1 MRHIKLK
8 ANNSKGYKILN
19 YFDFYVSPDMSFI
32 SGVTDVDN
40 SITTGDNLVIR
51 DNNTGSDMRIIIN
64 TRTVLRQGVVK
75 YKEIIPIHSLSNAE
89 SDKTVRYIE
98 YNGDIVYEYIYNGVQ
113 GFLVNNSFYES
124 FDNISDLTINGE
136 SYIEDMKVSIG
147 GIDYI
152 VEFEYDGTK
161 YTTPTIKETRY
172 SEPVDKI
179 NGFPYKICDYT
190 PSKWKRVIK
199 FYSEIQNKHNLS
211 VEKVSIGGYYPFIV
225 YNDMKYYVDEI
236 YFLSKNGGYDLT
248 DDELHGYGVIIDG
261 QVYRPVLF
269 ANENGVDD
277 PSTFI
282 ITMDWLMTKP
292 SINIDVNGRFIP
304 IQYELRENKDGNKI
318 MIFLSNDFEN
328 VYNGQKM
335 YLESNGVHTQKVL
348 FNENGEPY
356 ITDGTNIYMV
366 ENNGYDTITIN
377 DRVYRL
383 NYIDTYLSHA
393 YVTLYEGEDVIFKI
407 EDCEGVK
414 KAKYLYK
421 IIQKEEDG
429 RIVYANDDVGYEI
442 SENSGV
448 TIDNV
453 PYKVYFSEFN
463 GEYSYY
469 ADINST
475 KKIALNVDEVIGS
488 SLLVCSIDFW
498 IQGMYDTDENN
509 RYYTDE
515 ATEDIK
521 DGILYGNSQYS
532 LFSLGNDILKYPEI
546 NPQMGYDI
554 AVISETP
561 ISLKKAF
568 GILNNITIY
577 KEKEYADV
585 KVLLGN
591 KNSNNY
597 TGEDIVNNYLSNSI
611 AENNINKVVDMEKD
625 VYYPSYKKNIGI
637 DDFNLSSELRFNLHF
652 RTRYPDTWKIISD
665 ETELVSISGDTSG
678 EIHSV
683 IEHINSENSNW
694 FITDYYPYKKYFESS
709 ATTVSACT
717 ECGHIVNDRDFYKGI
732 EPEYNENWNR
742 YSGGGFI
749 RNSSV
754 NRVLAG
760 RGFGEIERGGTSQR
774 EFETNDLSEWKCPV
788 CGNETMET
796 IDINTYDISKRF
808 QNLSDLIGFLGF
820 TDNDVDYRSQK
831 IAKSFLR
838 LSYFSTPDPKTQ
850 VLLSTSTIFLDENA
864 LAQKR
869 YRYVHLNQNDK
880 YAYEYV
886 SYEND
891 ENSHLDITVDSEVK
905 DDYNFSDELRMGSTI
920 VVKDDFLTET
930 SSEGFRLYLF
940 KEYAKGRR
948 EVTIYLKVDFCHAG
962 YGLTIP
968 FIIPTKKENGVAT
981 PLYLGNSEDLEK
993 LKNGVTA
1000 NDLYDNLFI
1009 PINIRYDEKLKKYIY
1024 YLPDNLV
1031 ENVYTG
1037 TNDDIMEFNLF
1048 ELKFKNES
1056 F

>member
-1 MRHIKLK
+1 M
-8 ANNSKGYKILN
+8 
-19 YFDFYVSPDMSFI
+19 
-32 SGVTDVDN
+32 
-40 SITTGDNLVIR
+40 
-51 DNNTGSDMRIIIN
+51 
-64 TRTVLRQGVVK
+64 
-75 YKEIIPIHSLSNAE
+75 
-89 SDKTVRYIE
+89 
-98 YNGDIVYEYIYNGVQ
+98 
-113 GFLVNNSFYES
+113 
-124 FDNISDLTINGE
+124 
-136 SYIEDMKVSIG
+136 
-147 GIDYI
+147 
-152 VEFEYDGTK
+152 
-161 YTTPTIKETRY
+161 
-172 SEPVDKI
+172 
-179 NGFPYKICDYT
+179 
-190 PSKWKRVIK
+190 
-199 FYSEIQNKHNLS
+199 
-211 VEKVSIGGYYPFIV
+211 
-225 YNDMKYYVDEI
+225 
-236 YFLSKNGGYDLT
+236 
-248 DDELHGYGVIIDG
+248 
-261 QVYRPVLF
+261 
-269 ANENGVDD
+269 
-277 PSTFI
+277 
-282 ITMDWLMTKP
+282 
-292 SINIDVNGRFIP
+292 
-304 IQYELRENKDGNKI
+304 
-318 MIFLSNDFEN
+318 
-328 VYNGQKM
+328 
-335 YLESNGVHTQKVL
+335 
-348 FNENGEPY
+348 
-356 ITDGTNIYMV
+356 
-366 ENNGYDTITIN
+366 
-377 DRVYRL
+377 
-383 NYIDTYLSHA
+383 
-393 YVTLYEGEDVIFKI
+393 
-407 EDCEGVK
+407 
-414 KAKYLYK
+414 
-421 IIQKEEDG
+421 
-429 RIVYANDDVGYEI
+429 
-442 SENSGV
+442 
-448 TIDNV
+448 
-453 PYKVYFSEFN
+453 
-463 GEYSYY
+463 
-469 ADINST
+469 
-475 KKIALNVDEVIGS
+475 
-488 SLLVCSIDFW
+488 
-498 IQGMYDTDENN
+498 
-509 RYYTDE
+509 
-515 ATEDIK
+515 
-521 DGILYGNSQYS
+521 
-532 LFSLGNDILKYPEI
+532 
-546 NPQMGYDI
+546 
-554 AVISETP
+554 
-561 ISLKKAF
+561 
-568 GILNNITIY
+568 
-577 KEKEYADV
+577 
-585 KVLLGN
+585 
-591 KNSNNY
+591 
-597 TGEDIVNNYLSNSI
+597 
-611 AENNINKVVDMEKD
+611 
-625 VYYPSYKKNIGI
+625 
-637 DDFNLSSELRFNLHF
+637 
-652 RTRYPDTWKIISD
+652 
-665 ETELVSISGDTSG
+665 
-678 EIHSV
+678 
-683 IEHINSENSNW
+683 
-694 FITDYYPYKKYFESS
+694 
-709 ATTVSACT
+709 SACT

-742 YSGGGFI
+742 YSGGGFT
-749 RNSSV
+749 RNSPV